1 MKNRIIVL
9 VDGFNLYHAIDNNPA
24 YHKYKWLD
32 LVTLAKRIIPNSYS
46 IEDLYY
52 FTSLM
57 KWKPDKM
64 SRHLIFIRALETTG
78 VKVIYGEFKLKD
90 RLCPKCKE
98 EYQGHEEKQTDVN
111 LAISLFS
118 LAIENRYDTALVITG
133 DSDIIPSIKAVRK
146 MFPAKRIGVAIPI
159 GREAEEIKN
168 VASFYVRLKE
178 KQFKTS
184 LFPDEIDIGDG
195 QKLVK
200 PSTWV

>member
-1 MKNRIIVL
+1 M
-9 VDGFNLYHAIDNNPA
+9 
-24 YHKYKWLD
+24 
-32 LVTLAKRIIPNSYS
+32 
-46 IEDLYY
+46 EDLYY

-64 SRHLIFIRALETTG
+64 KRHIIFIRALETTG
-78 VKVIYGEFKLKD
+78 VKVVYGEFKLKD
-90 RLCPKCKE
+90 RLCPNCNK

-118 LAIENRYDTALVITG
+118 LAIEDRYDTALVVTG

-184 LFPDEIDIGDG
+184 LFPDEIDLGNG
-195 QKLVK
+195 EKLIK
-200 PSTWV
+200 PATWA

>member
-1 MKNRIIVL
+1 MNNRIVVL
-9 VDGFNLYHAIDNNPA
+9 VDGYNLYHSIDDNPF

-32 LVTLAKRIIPNSYS
+32 IMTLAKRIVPNSYS
-46 IEDLYY
+46 MQDLYY

-64 SRHLIFIRALETTG
+64 KRHIVFIRALETTG
-78 VKVIYGEFKLKD
+78 VKVIYGEFKLRD
-90 RLCPKCKE
+90 RLCTNCNK

-118 LAIENRYDTALVITG
+118 LAIEDRYDTALVVTG

-168 VASFYVRLKE
+168 VASFYLRLKE
-178 KQFKTS
+178 KHFKTS
-184 LFPDEIDIGDG
+184 LFPDEIDLGNG
-195 QKLVK
+195 EKLIK
-200 PSTWV
+200 PATWV